1 METVASERYSH
12 AHCEP
17 NTLRNL
23 LIIFRGDFNII
34 LGSANHK
41 VEDPPQPPTIVV
53 GTTASGLNKRIKNK
67 ATDRPTDQLTNQ
79 QTRRWSLL
87 LYMYKKSMLII

>member
-1 METVASERYSH
+1 MSGYRYKYIFLIISGLSQMETVGSERYSH

-34 LGSANHK
+34 FGGANHQK
-41 VEDPPQPPTIVV
+41 VEDP
-53 GTTASGLNKRIKNK
+53 L
-67 ATDRPTDQLTNQ
+67 
-79 QTRRWSLL
+79 
-87 LYMYKKSMLII
+87 